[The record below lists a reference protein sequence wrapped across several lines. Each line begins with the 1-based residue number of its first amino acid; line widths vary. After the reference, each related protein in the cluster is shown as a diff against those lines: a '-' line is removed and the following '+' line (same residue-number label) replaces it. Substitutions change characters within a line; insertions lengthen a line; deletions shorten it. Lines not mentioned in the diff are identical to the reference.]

1 MKYNQR
7 LFMTVLAQY
16 RSARNARRVLQSSM
30 LALCILCSA
39 CQQRPDSAPA
49 NHNAVTD
56 ASASQLSPAA
66 RLGQKIFNDASLS
79 ASGVTSCAS
88 CHDPAHAY
96 AQNNTLSVQHGG
108 AHHEKEGFRAAPSL
122 RYLHFTPAFSIDA
135 EGKASGGFNWDGRA
149 ASLARQAEGPLLSAH
164 EMANPNRQAVL
175 ERLKKAAY
183 AEEFKQVF
191 GTSIFDTAD
200 AAFEQLLIAL
210 ERFQIEDPSF
220 HPFDSKYD
228 QYLAGKVT
236 LTTAETR
243 GLRLFND
250 TQKGNCAACHSSEKG
265 HDGRPPLFTDFSYD
279 NLGIPRNADLL
290 ANADPS
296 YFDLGLCGP
305 QRTDLQTQT
314 ALCGAF
320 KVPSLRNV
328 ATRKVF
334 FHNGHFKN
342 LQDVLAFYVRRDTH
356 PQEWYPAA
364 PDNAR
369 QRQQFND
376 LPAQYRANVNT
387 DELPYQRKPGQTPV
401 LNTEEIN
408 DVIAFLKTLTDGYR
422 E

>member
-1 MKYNQR
+1 MKVSIPS
-7 LFMTVLAQY
+7 LFASKM
-16 RSARNARRVLQSSM
+16 RHVLQWSL
-30 LALCILCSA
+30 LALCVLCCA
-39 CQQRPDSAPA
+39 CQQRPDTTSSSHNTVAEMPA
-49 NHNAVTD
+49 K
-56 ASASQLSPAA
+56 QLSPAA
-66 RLGQKIFNDASLS
+66 QLGQKIFSDASLS

-96 AQNNTLSVQHGG
+96 AQNNSLSVQHGG
-108 AHHEKEGFRAAPSL
+108 AHHEKEGLRAAPSL

-183 AEEFKQVF
+183 AEEFKRVF
-191 GTSIFDTAD
+191 GASIFETPD
-200 AAFEQLLIAL
+200 AAFEQLLMAL

-228 QYLAGKVT
+228 QYLAGKIK
-236 LTTAETR
+236 LSAAESN

-250 TQKGNCAACHSSEKG
+250 AKKGNCAACHSSEKG
-265 HDGRPPLFTDFSYD
+265 QDGRPPLFTDFSYD
-279 NLGIPRNADLL
+279 NLGIPRNPDLL
-290 ANADPS
+290 ANADS
-296 YFDLGLCGP
+296 KYFDLGLCGP
-305 QRTDLQTQT
+305 QRTDLQTQS

-334 FHNGHFKN
+334 FHNGYFKN

-356 PQEWYPAA
+356 PQEWYPSA
-364 PDNAR
+364 NSKTK
-369 QRQQFND
+369 QIQKFND
-376 LPAQYRANVNT
+376 LPSQYRSNVNT
-387 DELPYQRKPGQTPV
+387 EEVPYHRKLGETPI
-401 LNTEEIN
+401 LNAEEIH
-408 DVIAFLKTLTDGYR
+408 DVIAFLNTLTDGYR